1 MCIYICI
8 YIYIDREQQQQRERE
23 RERERESNREVERVM
38 MLQYRAWCYPDGS
51 LKREGVGFFPD
62 EGFNV
67 VGVQRFRFRV

>member
-1 MCIYICI
+1 
-8 YIYIDREQQQQRERE
+8 
-23 RERERESNREVERVM
+23 M